1 MLGDEPMNSGRSV
14 VGGYMYGAYAFEF
27 IKLEQIGAA
36 ARSKQKLRSV
46 ADAGKSMA
54 EIKQWSHAN
63 TAANE

>member
-46 ADAGKSMA
+46 A
-54 EIKQWSHAN
+54 
-63 TAANE
+63 AA